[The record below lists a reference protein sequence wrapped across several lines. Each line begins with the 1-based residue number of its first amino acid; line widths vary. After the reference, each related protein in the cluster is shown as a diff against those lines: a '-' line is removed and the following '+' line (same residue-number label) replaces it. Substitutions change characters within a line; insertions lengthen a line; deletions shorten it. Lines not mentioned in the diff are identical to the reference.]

1 MHNMNNIPK
10 LTEKEEEVMSFFWQK
25 GRLAIREVVAL
36 YPEPQPHFNT
46 ISTYV
51 HILEKKGYLAREK
64 VGNSLSYSPTISV
77 EEYRKSTMNGV
88 IRRFFDNSYMKIVSS
103 FVQEDEISVDELKEL
118 IKMVEQNKKK

>member
-1 MHNMNNIPK
+1 MSNLPK
-10 LTEKEEEVMSFFWQK
+10 LTDKEEEVMAFFWQH

-51 HILEKKGYLAREK
+51 HILEKKGYLMREK
-64 VGNSLSYSPTISV
+64 VGNSLAYSPKICV
-77 EEYRKSTMNGV
+77 EDYRKSTMKGV
-88 IRRFFDNSYMKIVSS
+88 MRRLFDNSYMKVVSA
-103 FVQEDEISVDELKEL
+103 FVQDEDISIDELKEL